1 MVSMRMTSRAFNR
14 PRSASGKNRN
24 DRELWLPWPMRGI
37 DSCSNSG
44 SNSSK
49 SLLSI
54 AVSIMTK
61 RKKKRNKRKK
71 MMTKKTVLKVRLAE
85 CLGTFTMVKPTLKRV
100 SKLIFHG
107 VLSLKT

>member
-1 MVSMRMTSRAFNR
+1 
-14 PRSASGKNRN
+14 
-24 DRELWLPWPMRGI
+24 MRGI

-71 MMTKKTVLKVRLAE
+71 MMTKKTVSKVRLAE

>member
-1 MVSMRMTSRAFNR
+1 MTSRAFNR
-14 PRSASGKNRN
+14 PKSASGRNRN
-24 DRELWLPWPMRGI
+24 DRELWLLWQMRGI
-37 DSCSNSG
+37 DSCSNSS

-49 SLLSI
+49 SLHSI

-61 RKKKRNKRKK
+61 KKKNKRRK
-71 MMTKKTVLKVRLAE
+71 MMTKKTVSKVRLAE
-85 CLGTFTMVKPTLKRV
+85 CLGTFTMEKPTLKKV